1 MLTKRNWAMCWLLSM
16 ITGGIYT
23 AYIVFVEICD
33 LKAMDDDTEE
43 NYTLHLVLFCLLFVC
58 TASIAG
64 FVAFWIYQK
73 KAVELGKKYNL
84 DLKPRSGFI
93 YALIMY
99 VPILSYWINIKNHN
113 ALIDAYQNS
122 LTNGNADINDEEQYV
137 VVENN

>member
-16 ITGGIYT
+16 ITCGIYT

-33 LKAMDDDTEE
+33 LKAMDDDTEK
-43 NYTLHLVLFCLLFVC
+43 NNTLHLVLFCLLFVC
-58 TASIAG
+58 TASLAG
-64 FVAFWIYQK
+64 FIAFWIYQK
-73 KAVELGKKYNL
+73 KAVELGKKYNVNI
-84 DLKPRSGFI
+84 KPRSGFI

-99 VPILSYWINIKNHN
+99 IPILSYWVNIRNHN

-122 LTNGNADINDEEQYV
+122 LNNRDSGTNDAEQYV

>member
-64 FVAFWIYQK
+64 FIAFWIYQK

-84 DLKPRSGFI
+84 NLKPRSGFI